1 MKANSKYRIIIIL
14 IVIAS
19 LGVSYAYFGANMI
32 NSDETTV
39 VSTGKIDISIDDAR
53 LEGRDMA
60 PIYDE
65 DYEMLATHKNFVIR
79 STSGN
84 LNSCVKIYLN
94 ISSIDEELKSEYL
107 KYKLVS
113 PASEKEGNFLN
124 AKSGEKMLLL
134 DKIFIESGKSISY
147 DLYFW
152 LSYQDNVDQSS
163 VLGKSLISN
172 LYVEAL
178 DVRSRETCEK

>member
-1 MKANSKYRIIIIL
+1 MKLNVKYLIIVSL

-19 LGVSYAYFGANMI
+19 LGVSYAYFSANMI
-32 NSDETTV
+32 NSDEETI
-39 VSTGKIDISIDDAR
+39 VSTGKIDISIDDAK
-53 LEGRDMA
+53 LEGKDIA

-65 DYEMLATHKNFVIR
+65 DYSMLATHKSFVIR

-94 ISSIDEELKSEYL
+94 ISNIDDELKSEYL

-113 PASEKEGNFLN
+113 KEYEKEGNFIN
-124 AKSGEKMLLL
+124 AENGKKLLL
-134 DKIFIESGKSISY
+134 MDKIFIESGKSISY

-152 LSYQDNVDQSS
+152 LSYQDNVDQSAL
-163 VLGKSLISN
+163 LGKELISN
-172 LYVEAL
+172 LYIEGL
-178 DVRSRETCEK
+178 DVRNRETCEK

>member
-1 MKANSKYRIIIIL
+1 MKINGRYLIIIIL

-19 LGVSYAYFGANMI
+19 LGVSYAYFGANII
-32 NSDETTV
+32 NSDEKTII
-39 VSTGKIDISIDDAR
+39 STGKIDISIDDAK
-53 LEGRDMA
+53 LEGVDIS

-65 DYEMLATHKNFVIR
+65 DYKMLATHKNFVIR

-94 ISSIDEELKSEYL
+94 INSIDDELKSEYL
-107 KYKLVS
+107 KYKIES
-113 PASEKEGNFLN
+113 KGSEKEGNFLT
-124 AKSGEKMLLL
+124 AKAGEKLLL
-134 DKIFIESGKSISY
+134 IDKIFIESGKAISY

-152 LSYQDNVDQSS
+152 LSYQDNVDQSNL
-163 VLGKSLISN
+163 LGKKMVSN
-172 LYVEAL
+172 LYVEGI